1 MGIEEDLVTTLWGG
15 IAVMIAGCFALK
27 YAGLSVPERVLQH
40 ELTIRATDLLPAGL
54 LGALIAVQVF
64 ARDGEI
70 EVDARLIA
78 LGVAAVLL
86 TLRVPFLPMV
96 FAAALVAALVRQI

>member
-1 MGIEEDLVTTLWGG
+1 MTALWGG
-15 IAVMIAGCFALK
+15 IVVMIVTCFALK
-27 YAGLSVPERVLQH
+27 YAGLSVPQSILQH
-40 ELTIRATDLLPAGL
+40 ALTVRAVELIPAGL

-64 ARDGEI
+64 ADGSSVQ
-70 EVDARLIA
+70 VDARLLA

-96 FAAALVAALVRQI
+96 VIAAAVAALVRQL